1 MTTDTEALVQE
12 TLGRLTVLPLH
23 RQWAACAAV
32 WARLWALA
40 TPGWPR
46 WPGAAERVLAAMSVA
61 FARMGNV
68 PAPSSDLALVGLEAL
83 DMEDDGTAEFQSA
96 LDLASLLIQALADLD
111 ASRCLEVT
119 IRTYLEGTFNVL
131 ANEHADRTGRSVTHA
146 VALVEV
152 GNSSDWH
159 DAVRLVR
166 SL

>member
-1 MTTDTEALVQE
+1 
-12 TLGRLTVLPLH
+12 
-23 RQWAACAAV
+23 
-32 WARLWALA
+32 
-40 TPGWPR
+40 
-46 WPGAAERVLAAMSVA
+46 MSVA